1 MESSIQM
8 RSVPHVVEFKGKK
21 HTLLFDMAAF
31 AMAEQ
36 TYYLEYGRTCN
47 CGEIIVEMLDGMTSA
62 LLALTYGALRSG
74 GGKMTYN
81 AFVNE
86 VFTYDQYDLLM
97 DVVEKAIVQAMGVE
111 DAPAVTGDEKN

>member
-8 RSVPHVVEFKGKK
+8 RAVPHAVELKGKK
-21 HTLLFDMAAF
+21 YTLLFDMAAF

-36 TYYLEYGRTCN
+36 TYYLEYGRKCN

-74 GGKMTYN
+74 GEKISYN

-86 VFTYDQYDLLM
+86 VFTYGQYDMLM
-97 DVVEKAIVQAMGVE
+97 DVVEKALYQAMGAE
-111 DAPAVTGDEKN
+111 DAPETDGEAKN